1 MNRPPS
7 PPKRGR
13 RAFTLVEVVLAIG
26 IVAFC
31 VVPLIGALS
40 VAYQQGREAQ
50 EKTEL
55 ALVFQS
61 VEAVLRGSV
70 GRGTNSF
77 ASLQA
82 SLPQTNYFAQ
92 GGQYLGTNL
101 AVSGNTNLY
110 RCVIT
115 TNALATTAHRSG
127 VRVVVQYPAPSYQKS
142 VTNQFCLFSY
152 GTRW

>member
-1 MNRPPS
+1 M
-7 PPKRGR
+7 
-13 RAFTLVEVVLAIG
+13 EVVLAIG

-61 VEAVLRGSV
+61 VEAVLRGAV

-82 SLPQTNYFAQ
+82 SLPQTNYFAE

-101 AVSGNTNLY
+101 SASGNTNLY
-110 RCVIT
+110 RSVIT
-115 TNALATTAHRSG
+115 TNALTGTPNRSG
-127 VRVVVQYPAPSYQKS
+127 VRIVVQYPPPSYHKS
-142 VTNQFCLFSY
+142 VTNQFSLFSY

>member
-1 MNRPPS
+1 MNRPTAQAMC
-7 PPKRGR
+7 GR
-13 RAFTLVEVVLAIG
+13 SAFTLVEVVLAIG

-40 VAYQQGREAQ
+40 VASQQGRESQ

-61 VEAVLRGSV
+61 LEAVRRGSV
-70 GRGTNSF
+70 GRGTNSLT
-77 ASLQA
+77 SLQA
-82 SLPQTNYFAQ
+82 SLPQTNYFGQ

-101 AVSGNTNLY
+101 SSAATTNLY
-110 RCVIT
+110 RCVMT
-115 TNALATTAHRSG
+115 TNALTTNPNLLG
-127 VRVVVQYPAPSYQKS
+127 VKIVVQYPPPSYQKR
-142 VTNQFCLFSY
+142 VTNQFSLFHY

>member
-1 MNRPPS
+1 MNRPPT

-13 RAFTLVEVVLAIG
+13 HAFTLVEVVLAIG

-31 VVPLIGALS
+31 VVPLIGTLS

-55 ALVFQS
+55 ALIFQS
-61 VEAVLRGSV
+61 AEAVLRGSV
-70 GRGTNSF
+70 ARGTNSF

-101 AVSGNTNLY
+101 SVSGTTNLY
-110 RCVIT
+110 RCLIT
-115 TNALATTAHRSG
+115 TNALAATPNRSG
-127 VRVVVQYPAPSYQKS
+127 VRIVIQYPAPSYPKS
-142 VTNQFCLFSY
+142 VTNQFSLFSY